1 MTPRNM
7 LFVAAA
13 GLIGL
18 VWSAQHSFA
27 AGDAAEGE
35 TLFKHKCGVCHKIG
49 PGATN
54 FVGPDLNGL
63 NGRPI
68 ASEPG
73 YDYSDADKAKK
84 ATGWTWTEAN
94 FKTYITNPQG
104 TIPGTKM
111 VFPGLPKDSD
121 RDNIWA
127 YISQF
132 KADGSK

>member
-13 GLIGL
+13 GLIGMIGT
-18 VWSAQHSFA
+18 AQQSFA
-27 AGDAAEGE
+27 AGDPAAGE

-54 FVGPDLNGL
+54 FVGPDLNGI

-68 ASEPG
+68 ATEAG
-73 YDYSDADKAKK
+73 YDYSDADKAENK
-84 ATGWTWTEAN
+84 TGWTWTEAN

-111 VFPGLPKDSD
+111 IFPGLSKESD
-121 RDNIWA
+121 RDDIWA